1 MKNNKN
7 KNIQIVQ
14 SANKIIYRVQITN
27 FFEKGGKRLDEYF
40 DTLEDAIIFR
50 DKIFEIKKKKLDS
63 PTQRAER
70 IFEQLDP
77 SLFETRN
84 INDRYR
90 YEQFSET
97 LETSKSW
104 KELFSKLNL
113 RQSGANRETI
123 IKYIDRYNLDCSHL
137 NKKDS
142 KSSVRY
148 RTEQIFCKDSEYE
161 SSSLRKIILRKFKGK
176 IPYKCLCGNEGFWQG
191 KELTL
196 QLEHINGVH
205 NDNRFSNLCFLCPN
219 CHSQTPT
226 HSRKKRDV
234 ESLDKYISETQAKI
248 QEMSLKK
255 IDSDFIKSA
264 SQDKSIR
271 KQEISTEENDSE
283 FLKKA
288 TQVKSY
294 QIDIK
299 NLLESIKSNRNF
311 RTLCKDLN
319 LEYSNQVANRIINIL
334 QGYKNREE
342 VACFLEQYQ

>member
-1 MKNNKN
+1 MKNKN
-7 KNIQIVQ
+7 KNIQQIQ

-27 FFEKGGKRLDEYF
+27 FFEKDGKRIDEYF

-50 DKIFEIKKKKLDS
+50 DKIFEIKKKKIDS
-63 PTQRAER
+63 PTQRAEK
-70 IFEQLDP
+70 IFEQHDP
-77 SLFETRN
+77 NFFETKN

-90 YEQFSET
+90 YEQFAKT

-123 IKYIDRYNLDCSHL
+123 IKYIDRYNLDFSHL
-137 NKKDS
+137 NTKDS

-161 SSSLRKIILRKFKGK
+161 SSSLRKIILRKYNGK
-176 IPYKCLCGNEGFWQG
+176 IPYKCLCGNEGFWLG

-196 QLEHINGVH
+196 QLEHINGIH

-234 ESLDKYISETQAKI
+234 ESLDKYISETQARI
-248 QEMSLKK
+248 QEMVFEK
-255 IDSDFIKSA
+255 IDSDFIKNA
-264 SQDKSIR
+264 TQEKAFNKQAALTEDK
-271 KQEISTEENDSE
+271 DLE
-283 FLKKA
+283 FLNNA
-288 TQVKSY
+288 TQMKS
-294 QIDIK
+294 QIVDIN
-299 NLLESIKSNRNF
+299 NLLESIKINKNF

-319 LEYSNQVANRIINIL
+319 IEYSNYVASRIIRLL
-334 QGYKNREE
+334 QAHKDREE
-342 VACFLEQYQ
+342 VVCFLNQYQ